1 MTSKII
7 TVICLFFSLSSF
19 AEVAFT
25 TASNDADEIKIK
37 DGLTDLHSSYDI
49 KRWTYTNEVEIDKNA
64 RTPHS
69 HPILTMNTSP
79 KYLKDSSLLLATYLH
94 EQFHWHI
101 VKNRVGSFDD
111 FTDDIKVNF
120 PNVRAERPYGSGSE
134 SGTLSHIITC
144 YLEFKAVSILLGA
157 EQAKKILS
165 SKGYYTWVYQTVLN
179 PNNKAK
185 LEALLTKY
193 ALQIGVQNS

>member
-1 MTSKII
+1 MLSKII

-19 AEVAFT
+19 SEVVFT
-25 TASNDADEIKIK
+25 TANNDPDETEIKEK
-37 DGLTDLHSSYDI
+37 LTYLYASYDI
-49 KRWTYTNEVEIDKNA
+49 ERWSYTNKVEVDKKT
-64 RTPHS
+64 RIPHS

-101 VKNRVGSFDD
+101 VKNRLGSFED

-120 PNVRAERPYGSGSE
+120 PNVKAERPYGSGSE
-134 SGTLSHIITC
+134 SGTLSHIVTC
-144 YLEFKAVSILLGA
+144 YLEFKAVSILLGMDK
-157 EQAKKILS
+157 AKKILS

-179 PNNKAK
+179 PNNKEK
-185 LEALLTKY
+185 LEALLNKY

>member
-1 MTSKII
+1 M
-7 TVICLFFSLSSF
+7 FFSLSSF

>member
-1 MTSKII
+1 MLSKITI
-7 TVICLFFSLSSF
+7 VICLFFSLYSF

-25 TASNDADEIKIK
+25 VVSNDADEIKIK
-37 DGLTDLHSSYDI
+37 EQLTDLHSSYDI
-49 KRWTYTNEVEIDKNA
+49 KRWIYTNEVEIDKNA

-69 HPILTMNTSP
+69 HPILTMTTSP
-79 KYLKDSSLLLATYLH
+79 KYLKNSSLLLATYLH

-111 FTDDIKVNF
+111 FTDDIKDNF
-120 PNVRAERPYGSGSE
+120 PNVQAERPYGSGSE

-144 YLEFKAVSILLGA
+144 YLEFKAVSILLGSDH
-157 EQAKKILS
+157 AKKILS

-179 PNNKAK
+179 PNNKEK

-193 ALQIGVQNS
+193 ALQIGVKNS